1 MKKLLLLLLTLSL
14 LVTSLVACKNDGTP
28 QDTGETET
36 TYDPAD
42 ELAALGLPADTNM
55 QGKTFTV
62 YNQPWNGYEPLS
74 IIDIKPEDGEVG
86 NIAESAYERALE
98 VEEALDC
105 EIINFVGETYQE
117 NGLRKIQ
124 TAIASGDCPYD
135 ILMIRTKQYLALVTS
150 GYLTD
155 ISDIPYLNL
164 TKEWWDTDSRD
175 ALALGKKAYAICSD
189 MTINDDLHIANIY
202 FNKQMVEDYSAT
214 MESPYAL
221 VDSDRWTF
229 EAMYD
234 MAKQVA
240 SHPDDVIGVPGN
252 TAQDIYGF
260 GYVQDAAGAFLNAF
274 GVNVC
279 TMEESGTP
287 VYSLGGDLA
296 ITKMQKLMSI
306 LLDTNTSI
314 NFHARL
320 GYSAATTA
328 ETETFL
334 SGRELFCIGGLYY
347 ASNMRRSET
356 EFGIIPFPKYNTDQT
371 DYITPVYSASLSVC
385 AVPVTNGDMD
395 NTGIFMEYFAY
406 KGNQYMRPALYDE
419 LLEGYLPRDEE
430 SLEMLDIIFETVRY
444 DCGMIFNF
452 GGVVD
457 NIFNQ
462 YNGLNESTVKS
473 NATIW
478 GISLGNEIK
487 NIMATLN
494 R

>member
-1 MKKLLLLLLTLSL
+1 MKKLLVLLLTLAL
-14 LVTSLVACKNDGTP
+14 LVSSLAACKNDETP
-28 QDTGETET
+28 TNTEEKKT
-36 TYDPAD
+36 QAVDD
-42 ELAALGLPADTNM
+42 LVKLGLPEGTDM
-55 QGKTFTV
+55 QGKSFTV

-74 IIDIKPEDGEVG
+74 ITDIKPEEGDIG
-86 NIAESAYERALE
+86 NISEAAYERAWD
-98 VEEALDC
+98 VEETLNC
-105 EIINFVGETYQE
+105 EIFNSVGETYQE
-117 NGLRKIQ
+117 NGLKKLQ
-124 TAIASGDCPYD
+124 VALSAGDCPYD
-135 ILMIRTKQYLALVTS
+135 ILMIRTKQYLSLVTS

-155 ISDIPYLNL
+155 ISNIPYLNL
-164 TKEWWDTDSRD
+164 TEEWWDTDSRD

-202 FNKQMVEDYSAT
+202 FNKQMIENYSAT
-214 MESPYAL
+214 MESPYDL
-221 VDSDRWTF
+221 VEDDEWTF
-229 EAMYD
+229 ETMYD

-279 TMEESGTP
+279 TMDESGTP
-287 VYSLGGDLA
+287 VYGLGGDLA

-347 ASNMRRSET
+347 ASDMRRSET

-371 DYITPVYSASLSVC
+371 DYITPIYSASLSVS
-385 AVPVTNGDMD
+385 AVPVTNQDMD

-430 SLEMLDIIFETVRY
+430 SLEMLDIIFDTVRY

-487 NIMATLN
+487 NIMATIN
-494 R
+494 K